1 MNILS
6 IDFDW
11 IMEPSIGIYNDFCF
25 DEKKLNDHIPIK
37 DSIRFKPQYEKF
49 YQLNYYLKK
58 IKETIDD
65 PTHIV
70 FADYHGEIVKYICEV
85 WNIKEPFNLYNIDH
99 HHDLGYKKNN
109 IEILKDG
116 LRSSN
121 WASLCPNIKEYNWI
135 GNKNSDQSTLTPE
148 IISNVPKFN
157 PSTNIHLI
165 KDIKFDYVFICL
177 SPGWIPDELFY
188 LFYVIKLY
196 IGE

>member
-11 IMEPSIGIYNDFCF
+11 IMEPSIGIYNDFCC
-25 DEKKLNDHIPIK
+25 DEKALNSHIPVK
-37 DSIRFKPQYEKF
+37 DSIRFKPKYEKF

-70 FADYHGEIVKYICEV
+70 FADYHNEIVKYIYEI
-85 WNIKEPFNLYNIDH
+85 WNIKEPYNLYNIDH
-99 HHDLGYKKNN
+99 HHDMGYDKQF
-109 IEILKDG
+109 KDE
-116 LRSSN
+116 LNSSN
-121 WASLCPNIKEYNWI
+121 WVHFCKNLKVYNWI
-135 GNKNSDQSTLTPE
+135 GNKTSDQSTLTPN
-148 IISNVPKFN
+148 IISNIPKFN
-157 PSTNIHLI
+157 SSTNIHSI